1 MPALGW
7 RMRKDVFMRY
17 SLLSSA
23 ILGLSVMATSSAKA
37 DHYVRDRDYDR
48 TYREERRR
56 DDVYRSE
63 RVERLDVR
71 DLPGRV
77 RDRVDDY
84 RHGRP
89 IEFVEYVRGDGESF
103 YRFRI
108 DDRRHGDFYLEIAP
122 NGHLLR

>member
-1 MPALGW
+1 
-7 RMRKDVFMRY
+7 MRY
-17 SLLSSA
+17 SLMTSA
-23 ILGLSVMATSSAKA
+23 ILGLGVSLLATSSAKA
-37 DHYVRDRDYDR
+37 DHNVRDRAYDR
-48 TYREERRR
+48 SYPEERRR

-63 RVERLDVR
+63 RTVERTDVR
-71 DLPGRV
+71 DVPGRV

-108 DDRRHGDFYLEIAP
+108 DDRHGDFYLEIAP
-122 NGHLLR
+122 NGHLLRRVDR